1 MGKQENNNTQNIYDY
16 HNHNSHVVGNS
27 LQKNVPHSSVS
38 SPMHSFV
45 SQLTADISI

>member
-16 HNHNSHVVGNS
+16 HNHNS
-27 LQKNVPHSSVS
+27 QNVPHSSVS